1 MTLMMCSFA
10 DIDSDIKTLSVL
22 LNDEETLINFVD
34 VETSSEEVIC

>member
-1 MTLMMCSFA
+1 MLLVCHMLLT

-34 VETSSEEVIC
+34 VETSSEQVS